1 MTLALKVK
9 NLMLNKGAMNYV
21 RNTSWLFAE
30 KALRMFVGLF
40 VGIWVA
46 RYLGPEKFGL
56 FNYAVSFV
64 GLFSAFA
71 TLGLHVIVVRELVK
85 KDTHEGEI
93 LGTAFI
99 MKLAGAIISL
109 LLMAVALYFTP
120 NDHTTNILIFII
132 ASATVLQSFNVI
144 DYYFQSK
151 VMSKYV
157 VYSNIFSLFISS
169 VVKICFIFINAP
181 LHYFAWLVL
190 FDSFILICGFIYFF
204 SRKNP
209 NFNFND
215 IVFRK
220 KVAISLL
227 KDCWPLILS
236 TMVVSIYMKID
247 QVMIKSMLNSEAV
260 GQYAAAV
267 RLSEAWY
274 VLPSVIVSSLFPAI
288 INAREINKELYFQR
302 LQKLYDLMVWLA
314 IVIAVPVT
322 FFADEIVSLLY
333 GDAYHQTGYVLM
345 LHIWTAV
352 FVFLGFAF
360 SRYLVAESLTKKSF
374 YRALLGALSNVLL
387 NYFLIPKYGISGA
400 AIATLIAQLVSN
412 YLYDIIDKD
421 LHVQFKMKTK
431 SMFPIHIVKSMINN

>member
-1 MTLALKVK
+1 
-9 NLMLNKGAMNYV
+9 MLNKGAMNYV

-85 KDTHEGEI
+85 KDSNEGEI

-99 MKLAGAIISL
+99 MKLVGAIISL
-109 LLMAVALYFTP
+109 ILIAVTLYFTS
-120 NDHTTNILIFII
+120 NDQATTILIFII
-132 ASATVLQSFNVI
+132 ASSTVLQSFNVI

-157 VYSNIFSLFISS
+157 VYANIISLFISS
-169 VVKICFIFINAP
+169 ILKIYFIFINAS
-181 LHYFAWLVL
+181 LNYFAWLVL
-190 FDSFILICGFIYFF
+190 FDSFILICGLIYFF
-204 SRKNP
+204 ARKNP
-209 NFNFND
+209 NFNLNN
-215 IVFRK
+215 IVFK
-220 KVAISLL
+220 KTVAVALL

-236 TMVVSIYMKID
+236 TVVVSVYMKID
-247 QVMIKSMLNSEAV
+247 QVMIKNMLDSEAV

-274 VLPSVIVSSLFPAI
+274 VLPSVIVSSVFPAI
-288 INAREINKELYFQR
+288 LNAREANKDLYFQR

-314 IVIAVPVT
+314 ISIAVPVT
-322 FFADEIVSLLY
+322 FFADEIVTLLY
-333 GDAYHQTGYVLM
+333 GEAFNQTSYVLM

-387 NYFLIPKYGISGA
+387 NYILIPKYGITGA
-400 AIATLIAQLVSN
+400 AVATLIGQLVSN

-421 LHVQFKMKTK
+421 LHVQFKMKTM
-431 SMFPIHIVKSMINN
+431 SIFPIHIIKSILN